1 MLCCFR
7 RIQSNLLTSD
17 TKRKTKKG
25 KTESASRRRT
35 TKVLQRKES
44 ATRCLRH
51 RQMTRTCRLRHRN
64 EMTQARR
71 LRQRKKREREQTKP
85 QDGLEGYGKNWRKC
99 NTVSIPIVKMRR
111 KAKSRPTAS
120 LQRRPAASLQR
131 SPAASLRSRPA
142 ASLQRWPARPK
153 MTSKRAKVLN
163 KGV

>member
-71 LRQRKKREREQTKP
+71 LRKKREREQTKP